1 MAESTADP
9 LTRRRVERWF
19 VRRGVPHF
27 IVDYTASGDIFTRA
41 APLLAVIFL
50 GEMGTAFHF
59 GFGFWGNVL
68 AFLGALAIVLTTIV
82 TVNRLRHRRLWTLP
96 NTVGPIELAAFLI
109 VPPLIP
115 LVIRDQWHKTI
126 GTFIGNALFLCFVY
140 LTTSYALLPILR
152 WAFVQAW
159 RQLKTIANLMAK
171 SLPLMLVFSMF
182 IFVNADTW
190 GLAGQIPCAFLAI
203 AVGIVV
209 LVGSLFIVLRV
220 PQELHSLDSFHNWA
234 EVAGSAATTPAA
246 ELPVAAESDLATDPL
261 ARRERTNLGLV
272 LFFNQA
278 VQVFLVTC
286 AIGIFYVIFGIF
298 VIQPATVK
306 LWTGHVAHPIWRTF
320 SFLGG
325 HAFLSREL
333 IITAIFV
340 AAVSGLQFAVAAVTD
355 STYRE
360 EFHAGLTRE
369 LRTAMAVRHL
379 YRAAYLTERKADS
392 AAAPKTT
399 KRT

>member
-1 MAESTADP
+1 MPDP
-9 LTRRRVERWF
+9 LTRRQVERWF

-27 IVDYTASGDIFTRA
+27 IAGYTASNDIFTRA

-59 GFGFWGNVL
+59 SFGFWGNVL
-68 AFLGALAIVLTTIV
+68 AFFGALAIVVVATAV
-82 TVNRLRHRRLWTLP
+82 VNRLRHRRLWALP
-96 NTVGPIELAAFLI
+96 DSVGKIELTAFLV

-126 GTFIGNALFLCFVY
+126 GTFIANLVFLVLIY
-140 LTTSYALLPILR
+140 LATSYALLPILR
-152 WAFVQAW
+152 WAFVQAA

-190 GLAGQIPCAFLAI
+190 GLAGQIPPAFLAI
-203 AVGIVV
+203 VVAIVV
-209 LVGSLFIVLRV
+209 AFGSLFILLRLPHEV
-220 PQELHSLDSFHNWA
+220 HSTGTFDSWDA
-234 EVAGSAATTPAA
+234 VTLAAASTPAA
-246 ELPVAAESDLATDPL
+246 ELPPGAAVDADPL
-261 ARRERTNLGLV
+261 SRRERTNLGLV

-286 AIGIFYVIFGIF
+286 AIGLFYLIFGLF
-298 VIQPATVK
+298 VMQRKTVA
-306 LWTGHVAHPIWRTF
+306 LWTGHKAHVVGPTF
-320 SFLGG
+320 HFLDGDL
-325 HAFLSREL
+325 FLSREL

-340 AAVSGLQFAVAAVTD
+340 AAVSGLQFAVAAITD

-360 EFHAGLTRE
+360 EFYAGLTEE
-369 LRTAMAVRHL
+369 LRTALAVRRL
-379 YRAAYLTERKADS
+379 YRASYVEDPSVTVIR
-392 AAAPKTT
+392 
-399 KRT
+399 